1 MQKQGFELESGE
13 KGSNSEHIE
22 TAKFKKQ
29 TLEKEITFLEKELK
43 LKRNKDNAYVEKKDV
58 DIDVKA
64 KKQYKNVEVPTGEK
78 TFFGKE
84 KTETK
89 KKETSNVIISKKDYK
104 KLVNATK
111 ENEHLK
117 KQVQTFTNRDNYKA
131 YNNK

>member
-1 MQKQGFELESGE
+1 DLNF
-13 KGSNSEHIE
+13 
-22 TAKFKKQ
+22 
-29 TLEKEITFLEKELK
+29 
-43 LKRNKDNAYVEKKDV
+43 KRNEVNAYVEKMDV

-104 KLVNATK
+104 KLVNDEK
-111 ENEHLK
+111 EKEHLK
-117 KQVQTFTNRDNYKA
+117 KQVQTFANTDIYKP
-131 YNNK
+131 YHNDHKQKEQNNDQHKHLLQT

>member
-1 MQKQGFELESGE
+1 
-13 KGSNSEHIE
+13 
-22 TAKFKKQ
+22 
-29 TLEKEITFLEKELK
+29 TLEKEITFLEKDLNF
-43 LKRNKDNAYVEKKDV
+43 KRNEVNAYVEKMDV

-89 KKETSNVIISKKDYK
+89 KKETSNVIIYKKDYK
-104 KLVNATK
+104 KLVNDAK

-117 KQVQTFTNRDNYKA
+117 KKIKKFDNTDIYKTNDNKR
-131 YNNK
+131 K